1 MKVVFI
7 TLITV
12 SFLLGIIQTSQVFA
26 DEQQDEIFPGNNER
40 HLSEAAIYR
49 FELDNDILFSSD
61 NQFTNGWSFQ
71 VHTPV
76 ADNWHNIEG
85 PAEFLKEFGAW
96 LPSLSAEDLKYRMS
110 LSIGQIMQ
118 TPDDL
123 TDPNLITDDVPYAG
137 VMTIKS
143 TWTAYNDIEF
153 RGFEIVFG
161 VLGRPSMAE
170 QSQNF
175 VHNLTDSIIAEGWDN
190 QLKTE
195 PVFNVN
201 YMRKKKF
208 YKAGRADGL
217 SFDAVLNGDI
227 QLGTLLTSAG
237 ASIELRFGSNMPRG
251 FAYRADPVGRYLT
264 YNATLAPANPKQS
277 SIYGTLIVGGTYFA
291 HNLLLDGNVFR
302 DAVHSVE
309 KEDLVGIA
317 TLGLH
322 YERQS
327 WAIHFDLFFTTD
339 TIDTSK
345 VTGNPDADNS
355 FGAFTFEWRI

>member
-1 MKVVFI
+1 MKAKFI
-7 TLITV
+7 TFTTV

-26 DEQQDEIFPGNNER
+26 NERQDEVFPGNSER

-49 FELDNDILFSSD
+49 YEFDNDLFFDSD

-76 ADNWHNIEG
+76 ADNWHSVDG
-85 PAEFLKEFGAW
+85 PAEFLKDFGAW
-96 LPSLSAEDLKYRMS
+96 LPSLTAEDLKNRMS
-110 LSIGQIMQ
+110 MSIGQIMQ

-123 TDPNLITDDVPYAG
+123 ANPNLITDDVPYAG
-137 VMTIKS
+137 VLTVKS
-143 TWTAYNDIEF
+143 SWTAYNDNDF
-153 RGFEIVFG
+153 RGFEMVLG
-161 VLGRPSMAE
+161 VVGRPSLAE
-170 QSQNF
+170 QAQNL
-175 VHNLTDSIIAEGWDN
+175 VHNATDATIAEGWDN

-208 YKAGRADGL
+208 YKAGSPAGL
-217 SFDAVLNGDI
+217 SFDAVINGDI
-227 QLGTLLTSAG
+227 QLGALLTSAG
-237 ASIELRFGSNMPRG
+237 ASIETRFGSNMPRG
-251 FAYRADPVGRYLT
+251 FVYRADPVGRYLT
-264 YNATLAPANPKQS
+264 YNATLAPPNPKQS
-277 SIYGTLIVGGTYFA
+277 SIYASLIVGGTYFA

-302 DAVHSVE
+302 DVVHSVE
-309 KEDLVGIA
+309 REDLVGVA

-327 WAIHFDLFFTTD
+327 WAFHMNWFFTTD

-345 VTGNPDADNS
+345 VTGNPDTNNN
-355 FGAFTFEWRI
+355 FGALTFEWRI

>member
-1 MKVVFI
+1 MKAKFI
-7 TLITV
+7 TFTTV

-26 DEQQDEIFPGNNER
+26 NEQQDEVFPGNNER

-49 FELDNDILFSSD
+49 FEFDNDLFFDSD

-76 ADNWHNIEG
+76 ADNWHSVDG
-85 PAEFLKEFGAW
+85 PAEFLKDFGAW
-96 LPSLSAEDLKYRMS
+96 LPSLTAEDLKYRMS
-110 LSIGQIMQ
+110 MSIGQIMQ

-123 TDPNLITDDVPYAG
+123 ANPNLITDDVPYAG
-137 VMTIKS
+137 VLTVKS
-143 TWTAYNDIEF
+143 SWTAYNDNEF
-153 RGFEIVFG
+153 RGFEMVLG
-161 VLGRPSMAE
+161 VVGRPSLAE
-170 QSQNF
+170 QAQNL
-175 VHNLTDSIIAEGWDN
+175 VHNAADATIAEGWDN

-208 YKAGRADGL
+208 IKAGSPAGL
-217 SFDAVLNGDI
+217 SFDAVINGDI

-237 ASIELRFGSNMPRG
+237 ASLETRFGSNMPRG
-251 FAYRADPVGRYLT
+251 FVYRADPVGRYLT
-264 YNATLAPANPKQS
+264 YNATLAPPNPKQS
-277 SIYGTLIVGGTYFA
+277 SIYASLIVGGTYFA

-302 DAVHSVE
+302 DVVHSVE
-309 KEDLVGIA
+309 REDLVGVA

-327 WAIHFDLFFTTD
+327 WAFHLDFFFTTD

-345 VTGNPDADNS
+345 VTGNPDTNNN
-355 FGAFTFEWRI
+355 FGALTFEWRI

>member
-201 YMRKKKF
+201 YM
-208 YKAGRADGL
+208 
-217 SFDAVLNGDI
+217 
-227 QLGTLLTSAG
+227 
-237 ASIELRFGSNMPRG
+237 
-251 FAYRADPVGRYLT
+251 
-264 YNATLAPANPKQS
+264 
-277 SIYGTLIVGGTYFA
+277 
-291 HNLLLDGNVFR
+291 
-302 DAVHSVE
+302 
-309 KEDLVGIA
+309 
-317 TLGLH
+317 
-322 YERQS
+322 
-327 WAIHFDLFFTTD
+327 
-339 TIDTSK
+339 
-345 VTGNPDADNS
+345 
-355 FGAFTFEWRI
+355 